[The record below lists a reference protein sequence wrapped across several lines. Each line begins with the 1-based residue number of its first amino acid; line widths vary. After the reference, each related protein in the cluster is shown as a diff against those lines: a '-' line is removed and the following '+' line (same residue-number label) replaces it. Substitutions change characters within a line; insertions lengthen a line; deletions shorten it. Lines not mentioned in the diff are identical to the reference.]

1 MDAWHLRGTPELS
14 ARDACLTAVTSF
26 GRLTDTLTK
35 CLTQGSTS
43 TSLHRSPPLTAADPH
58 VWSPDVAAAP
68 ADILLT
74 FEARET
80 SEAAS
85 G

>member
-1 MDAWHLRGTPELS
+1 MDAWHLRGTPELG

-35 CLTQGSTS
+35 CLTA
-43 TSLHRSPPLTAADPH
+43 PLTAADAQ
-58 VWSPDVAAAP
+58 VRTLASAAGS

-74 FEARET
+74 FGPGKHQRRPPDL
-80 SEAAS
+80 S
-85 G
+85 GNRL